1 MQKYYQ
7 KNLSLMVF
15 IQEIICLKQRMG
27 HMYKSIG
34 THWIAL
40 CTNANNEGYFDSFGV
55 ENIPKQI

>member
-1 MQKYYQ
+1 
-7 KNLSLMVF
+7 MVF